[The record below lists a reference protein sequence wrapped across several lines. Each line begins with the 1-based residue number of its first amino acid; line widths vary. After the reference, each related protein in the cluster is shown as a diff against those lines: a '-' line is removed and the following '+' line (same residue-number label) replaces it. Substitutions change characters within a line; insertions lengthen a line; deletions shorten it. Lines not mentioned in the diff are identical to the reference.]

1 MKTALSWFIVLMT
14 MVIALS
20 AMFYAY
26 NNYSFSFTLTNNKTL
41 QTIINKTSND
51 IEWMAAT
58 EIADLNLFIP
68 EEDAP
73 VENTFTYYK
82 IGDIID
88 GEYENSELILLKESF
103 WFDSF
108 YRFVKKEDGTIILL
122 SKYSDDNE
130 SKNNNKNNN
139 YSIDETFDIPQLN
152 FPETMKGQ
160 NGEKFTLIS
169 DKPLF
174 FKFNNIKKVFTHSK
188 LGDVYTTKETIFNDL
203 SDFKSNDF
211 YIKAIDNT
219 TITYSLDLEIFPK
232 DCKSDTCPIEI
243 IWANGNKT
251 RNNYNRYFFNNDF
264 MAVGSYILD
273 ETDKNILI
281 ETGKTTN
288 GETIYEL
295 AMDDRLLQDAY
306 ENTYVVYDANIGKL
320 SYQEYYNEH
329 PIIVWEDSIG
339 RLLILEDSK
348 YVSPGGGMG
357 I

>member
-14 MVIALS
+14 MMIALS

-26 NNYSFSFTLTNNKTL
+26 NNYSFSFTLTNNKTF

-68 EEDAP
+68 DEDSP

-88 GEYENSELILLKESF
+88 GKYENSELILLKESF

-108 YRFVKKEDGTIILL
+108 SRFIKKEDGTIILL
-122 SKYSDDNE
+122 NKYSDDNVD
-130 SKNNNKNNN
+130 KNNKK
-139 YSIDETFDIPQLN
+139 YSIDETFNIPQLN
-152 FPETMKGQ
+152 FPGIIKGPS
-160 NGEKFTLIS
+160 GTKFTLIS
-169 DKPLF
+169 DNPLF
-174 FKFNNIKKVFTHSK
+174 FKLNNIKKVFTHSK

-203 SDFKSNDF
+203 SNFQSNDF

-219 TITYSLDLEIFPK
+219 TITYSLDLKLFPK
-232 DCKSDTCPIEI
+232 DCKSETCPIEI
-243 IWANGNKT
+243 IWNNGNKT
-251 RNNYNRYFFNNDF
+251 TNDYNRYFFNNDF
-264 MAVGSYILD
+264 MALGSYILD
-273 ETDKNILI
+273 EADKNILI
-281 ETGKTTN
+281 ETGKTSN

-306 ENTYVVYDANIGKL
+306 ENTYVVYDAKFGKL

-329 PIIVWEDSIG
+329 PIIVWEDSLG
-339 RLLILEDSK
+339 RLLILEDLK
-348 YVSPGGGMG
+348 YVSPGSGMG